1 MYSVHWTYPIEIL
14 MSLKNDGFLTF
25 DLTQTTP
32 QTIFFHVT
40 ISTVEGIKN
49 GYRVLCQYI
58 DFDFSTLLKL
68 KF

>member
-1 MYSVHWTYPIEIL
+1 

-32 QTIFFHVT
+32 QTIFFHMT
-40 ISTVEGIKN
+40 LSTVEGIKN